1 MTEKTDKAFRRH
13 VLRDLRPYVCTY
25 EDCTEADQQYDSIK
39 DWVSHEVNTHRDKK
53 LQPTSPG
60 EQSSNDRGL
69 SQPSKLLAP
78 NDTCRPECPICLEKN
93 PSFVHIGRHLQR
105 FAVFV
110 LPHSARP
117 DEDSIPGDQGSKTA
131 NIDDQN
137 SMPSQSTYAM
147 SDKDDLNEDEIDDDW
162 KEWDAKTP
170 AGVAPIEKTR
180 QEDVQRFEHALQQ
193 VNKSTRRGLDMNT
206 FFAESELD
214 NALLYQGESNNDG
227 PASVTRQ
234 AGSPVP
240 ITLSGGNQTYTNLSF
255 YVQIDPL
262 VPNYQEQP
270 IRHGPTYYWAPP
282 NIRTGYT
289 RGNGMLFRWMGGSI
303 SPVTA
308 NDPIHRAVHQI
319 HSTATVFTQNPD
331 TPHLLVV
338 PFDAQVTHAYM
349 NNGGWR
355 PLAFHHIRIDNTQH
369 TYSAV
374 SAFGD
379 RQHIAAPGP
388 PHWMPQLL
396 PAVYDCMTE
405 NPTIQAG
412 LVGSLPILLALAAFS
427 APSAALGAIL
437 TNSLR
442 PGAWQPHQ
450 HGYPT
455 GRKCC

>member
-1 MTEKTDKAFRRH
+1 MGNEPSGQKTPVFLTVPPGSEKGAFSLPSTATRIDDKNVNLNDNTSIMSNSTLGFLLTEDDENDISIPPLPEKLCTGKAFECPYCHVLCSRRTSNKMAWERH

-69 SQPSKLLAP
+69 SQPPKLLAP

-93 PSFVHIGRHLQR
+93 PSFVHIG
-105 FAVFV
+105 
-110 LPHSARP
+110 
-117 DEDSIPGDQGSKTA
+117 
-131 NIDDQN
+131 
-137 SMPSQSTYAM
+137 
-147 SDKDDLNEDEIDDDW
+147 DLNEDEIDDDW

-193 VNKSTRRGLDMNT
+193 VNKSTRRELDMIT

-270 IRHGPTYYWAPP
+270 IRHGPTDYWAPP

-308 NDPIHRAVHQI
+308 KDPIHRAVI
-319 HSTATVFTQNPD
+319 KFTV
-331 TPHLLVV
+331 
-338 PFDAQVTHAYM
+338 
-349 NNGGWR
+349 
-355 PLAFHHIRIDNTQH
+355 
-369 TYSAV
+369 
-374 SAFGD
+374 
-379 RQHIAAPGP
+379 
-388 PHWMPQLL
+388 LL
-396 PAVYDCMTE
+396 P
-405 NPTIQAG
+405 
-412 LVGSLPILLALAAFS
+412 SS
-427 APSAALGAIL
+427 
-437 TNSLR
+437 
-442 PGAWQPHQ
+442 
-450 HGYPT
+450 
-455 GRKCC
+455 RKTRIRLIC